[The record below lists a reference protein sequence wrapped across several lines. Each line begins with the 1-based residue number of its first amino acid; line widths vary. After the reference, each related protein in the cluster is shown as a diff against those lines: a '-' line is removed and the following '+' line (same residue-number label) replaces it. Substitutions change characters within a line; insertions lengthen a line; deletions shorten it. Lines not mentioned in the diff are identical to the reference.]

1 MTERDQGTPRELETL
16 SYTPEGCTSP
26 VSTPEVFEP
35 AMGGEAV
42 GDDPAPIHVHVGI
55 TEAAESTFNV
65 NWRTDVG
72 TELSQILFGTD
83 EAAVDAA
90 DAPTDG
96 VEGRTGHTFVYETP
110 FLNLLEKEDVRVH
123 EVHVCGLEPATT
135 YFYKVG
141 GPGNWSEVF
150 DVATAPTLGST
161 EPWTFAASGDSRNNT
176 AGVWQLAQRQI
187 LEAGADLHVFSGDA
201 VDIGISQAQWDE
213 FFTAAD
219 GDFEVQDALARIPFM
234 VSNGNHDNLQINYL
248 AQFALPQDVSDG
260 EQGQGEEWYSFDY
273 ANAHF
278 VILNDTVADDDVI
291 AGAEADWLR
300 ADLEAVD
307 RSVTPWVFAIHHRNL
322 YTCMSSHSPN
332 GTTRAAWQPIY
343 DELEVDAVFQGHN
356 HIYERSKPIRGLT
369 DGNEGIVAAEGAN
382 GVPTFD
388 SAGSGS
394 GGPSGT
400 IYFTAAAI
408 GAPLYDVSDSC
419 ETTEVATSEP
429 NYLLVSIEDRT
440 ITLTARN
447 IESGAVIDELTYT
460 K

>member
-1 MTERDQGTPRELETL
+1 
-16 SYTPEGCTSP
+16 
-26 VSTPEVFEP
+26 
-35 AMGGEAV
+35 MGGDAV
-42 GDDPAPIHVHVGI
+42 GDAPAPMHVHVGI
-55 TEAAESTFNV
+55 SEEAASTFNV

-72 TELSQILFGTD
+72 TELSEIVFGTD
-83 EAAVDAA
+83 PDAVAAA
-90 DAPTDG
+90 DGPTDG
-96 VEGRTGHTFVYETP
+96 VEARTGHTFIYETP

-135 YFYKVG
+135 YYYKVG
-141 GPGNWSEVF
+141 GPGHWSEVF
-150 DVATAPTLGST
+150 DVATAPPVGST
-161 EPWTFAASGDSRNNT
+161 DPWTFAASGDSRNNT

-201 VDIGISQAQWDE
+201 VDLGISQAQWDE
-213 FFTAAD
+213 FFQAAD

-248 AQFALPQDVSDG
+248 AQFALPQEVTAG
-260 EQGQGEEWYSFDY
+260 ENGQGEEWYSFDY

-278 VILNDTVADDDVI
+278 VMLNDTVADDAVI

-307 RSVTPWVFAIHHRNL
+307 RSVTPWVFVVHHRNL
-322 YTCMSSHSPN
+322 YTCMSTHSPN

-369 DGNEGIVAAEGAN
+369 DGNEGIVAAEDAN
-382 GVPTFD
+382 GVPTFA

-400 IYFTAAAI
+400 IYFTAAAV
-408 GAPLYDVSDSC
+408 GAPLYDVSDTC
-419 ETTEVATSEP
+419 ETTQVATSEP
-429 NYLLVSIEDRT
+429 NYLLVAIDDRT
-440 ITLTARN
+440 ITITARN
-447 IESGAVIDELTYT
+447 IESGAVIDELSYT